1 MLEVFITER
10 LKLASEGY
18 ATADRFELKVSGSRE
33 CGGQILVS
41 CLVPQGLR
49 GADK

>member
-18 ATADRFELKVSGSRE
+18 ATNDRFELKVGWGSSL
-33 CGGQILVS
+33 C
-41 CLVPQGLR
+41 
-49 GADK
+49 